1 MRRPARAEPKRAK
14 PRPQKRGGLG
24 NQSAADHKTQSDVA
38 QLTRE
43 RDEALERERATADV
57 LRVISSSPGD
67 IQPVFDT
74 IVTRAARL
82 CKARYC
88 WVFRFDG
95 KLIHFVAEHGLS
107 PEDTEEIRSRYPIP
121 PGRASAAARAVVTG
135 AVAEIPDAQADTDYQ
150 HRDGAKAKG
159 FRSLLAVP
167 MLKDGRAL
175 GVIVI
180 ARTQTGRFPEQQIEL
195 LRTFATQAVI
205 AIENTRLLNE
215 LRESLQQQT
224 ATADVLKVISRS
236 TFDLQSVLDT
246 LVESA
251 ARLCEAD
258 MAATLRQKGS
268 NYVYAASYGF
278 PPELQEQWKVIELTR
293 GRGTAVG
300 RTALEGKTVNIPDV
314 LADSEYTFLEA
325 QKLGQYRA
333 NLAVPLLR
341 EEKPIGAF
349 SLTRREPLPFNAK
362 QIELV

>member
-135 AVAEIPDAQADTDYQ
+135 AVAEFPMPKRIPTISIVMAQ
-150 HRDGAKAKG
+150 RP
-159 FRSLLAVP
+159 RV
-167 MLKDGRAL
+167 
-175 GVIVI
+175 
-180 ARTQTGRFPEQQIEL
+180 
-195 LRTFATQAVI
+195 
-205 AIENTRLLNE
+205 
-215 LRESLQQQT
+215 
-224 ATADVLKVISRS
+224 
-236 TFDLQSVLDT
+236 
-246 LVESA
+246 SA
-251 ARLCEAD
+251 AFWRFLC
-258 MAATLRQKGS
+258 
-268 NYVYAASYGF
+268 
-278 PPELQEQWKVIELTR
+278 
-293 GRGTAVG
+293 
-300 RTALEGKTVNIPDV
+300 
-314 LADSEYTFLEA
+314 
-325 QKLGQYRA
+325 
-333 NLAVPLLR
+333 
-341 EEKPIGAF
+341 
-349 SLTRREPLPFNAK
+349 
-362 QIELV
+362 